1 MLDSTLIIIATL
13 FSALLVLYHHL
24 GYPLIMRAVLRRHTK
39 PNIAISARRYDARV
53 DDQQLPTIAIVI
65 AAYNEQQWIAEKIR
79 NLSILDYPA
88 ERLNIIIACDGCMD
102 ATPQI
107 ARQTIREPECQ
118 NLNIEVLELT
128 PNRGKVA
135 VLNQV
140 IQQIDSE
147 LIALSDVSALISV
160 DALLIAAKHFNN
172 PQIGVLNSHYQL
184 LSPGSV
190 GEATY
195 WNYQSKLKAGEAAMG
210 ATLGAHGAFY
220 LFRRRLFQPLQADTI
235 NDDFILPMQIVA
247 QGYHAEYEPLIA
259 ALELEQADA
268 NMDQQ
273 RRRRIAAGNV
283 QQLLRLKRLLLPQ
296 YGGVAFTFA
305 SGKGL
310 RVLMPF
316 LMLICLFGSLLLA
329 MEYLL
334 FAIMAGGQLLAYSL
348 AAWQLCFPDNHRHR
362 YLRTLSYLVS
372 GHIAGLIGTLRY
384 LFGLDKGRWKRV
396 TPDTQ

>member
-1 MLDSTLIIIATL
+1 MLYDALVIATL
-13 FSALLVLYHHL
+13 FSVLLVLYHHL
-24 GYPLIMRAVLRRHTK
+24 GYPLIMRAVLRRQTK
-39 PNIAISARRYDARV
+39 SNIEISARRYDARL

-79 NLSILDYPA
+79 NLAVLDYPA
-88 ERLNIIIACDGCMD
+88 ERLNIIIACDGCTD
-102 ATPQI
+102 TTPQI
-107 ARQTIREPECQ
+107 ARQTARETECQ

-147 LIALSDVSALISV
+147 LVALSDVSALISV

-220 LFRRRLFQPLQADTI
+220 LFRRHLFQPLQADTI

-247 QGYHAEYEPLIA
+247 QGYRAEYEPRIA

-296 YGGVAFTFA
+296 HGGVAFTFA

-334 FAIMAGGQLLAYSL
+334 FAIMASGQLLVYSL
-348 AAWQLCFPDNHRHR
+348 AAWQLCFPDNNRHR

-396 TPDTQ
+396 TPDIS